1 MLALGKDFSTASS
14 CETELTRTGSYNH
27 RLIFVS
33 CMQGISSLG
42 KSESPHNS
50 THTPA
55 HSKSGI
61 VHQMSIVQS
70 RVRLRANLT
79 QMPA

>member
-1 MLALGKDFSTASS
+1 MEQAVPLPVGSLHELGALDMLALGKDFSTASS

-42 KSESPHNS
+42 KSESPHNKQ
-50 THTPA
+50 PILQPIP
-55 HSKSGI
+55 K
-61 VHQMSIVQS
+61 VE
-70 RVRLRANLT
+70 
-79 QMPA
+79 